1 MHLEPEPLDQRPDVA
16 RGEPEE
22 RVPLIDEAHAVGDF
36 AVPDSFLKRA
46 PFGALP
52 RLVCTDAYDAEDPP
66 RTDPP
71 ALAGCPCQSTREL
84 LAEARLPGGSGER
97 PDSALSAEALGQRL
111 LRLDDES
118 RIELL
123 ENSLEGLER

>member
-1 MHLEPEPLDQRPDVA
+1 MGAERGAA
-16 RGEPEE
+16 R
-22 RVPLIDEAHAVGDF
+22 
-36 AVPDSFLKRA
+36 RA
-46 PFGALP
+46 PG
-52 RLVCTDAYDAEDPP
+52 E
-66 RTDPP
+66 
-71 ALAGCPCQSTREL
+71 
-84 LAEARLPGGSGER
+84 LAEEVCGGERDFREGLEGDRLAACLRRLRLPGGSGER